1 MELKEKGREAVGSTV
16 TPTQAAVR
24 GGESVREGV

>member
-1 MELKEKGREAVGSTV
+1 MGLKEKGREAVGSTV

-24 GGESVREGV
+24 DGESVREGV